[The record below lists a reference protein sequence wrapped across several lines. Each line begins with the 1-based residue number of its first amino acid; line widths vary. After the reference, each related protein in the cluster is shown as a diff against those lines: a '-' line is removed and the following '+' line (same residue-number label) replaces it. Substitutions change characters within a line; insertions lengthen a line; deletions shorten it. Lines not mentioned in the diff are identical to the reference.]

1 MIIASPSTNFI
12 EHISYQLQKIIEHQ
26 IPIDVG
32 SIFELERF
40 VVNQNKNLSFPLQ
53 IITGSP
59 ILIRITI
66 EKFRQQSTYSA
77 PYRAIY
83 WRYSHPIELFI
94 DAVESNLKKKYYD
107 FTNSQINGRL
117 FESFKFKKQV
127 STRLHVGNS
136 RIPLIGSLWEFGF
149 FQSVCEEIQLFALDT
164 GLGQRNSLGFG
175 FMNPVMRKT

>member
-1 MIIASPSTNFI
+1 
-12 EHISYQLQKIIEHQ
+12 
-26 IPIDVG
+26 
-32 SIFELERF
+32 
-40 VVNQNKNLSFPLQ
+40 
-53 IITGSP
+53 
-59 ILIRITI
+59 LIRITI

-107 FTNSQINGRL
+107 FTNPQINGRL

-175 FMNPVMRKT
+175 FMNPVIENLINNIFIASLWIMLDSIYRLGLAVDDENSISLLTQAYAESALGIIFESKEQD